1 LPWRADE
8 TSRDCGRPRGR
19 QNVVINLTITLL
31 IVVAVL
37 LLAGSLFTQRR
48 VAVTL
53 CVAGLLTALTGLMI
67 GVHTHGWVT
76 GLDSGVASWF
86 STHRSRGFDVA
97 ASVVTALGSPAVTGA
112 SGLICG
118 ALLSWRARSVIPAV
132 VVIGTVGAAALASAA
147 LKPIVERPQTAAE
160 LQLLGLIRTDDLFST
175 GHVIDNVAL
184 LINAPRPHPWTPG
197 ELHLITL
204 VLGDHSFPSGHVAGT
219 GALLGII
226 AVCVGIRRSRTA
238 RAWLAGSV
246 VAGLMVVAVTRLYL
260 CAHWLTDDIGG
271 AILAGVFVTLGAAVT
286 GALRARSGREAP
298 QQSHGVSP

>member
-1 LPWRADE
+1 V
-8 TSRDCGRPRGR
+8 R
-19 QNVVINLTITLL
+19 QNVVINLTITNLTITLL

-48 VAVTL
+48 VAATL
-53 CVAGLLTALTGLMI
+53 RVAGLLTALTGLMI

-76 GLDSGVASWF
+76 GLDAGIASWF
-86 STHRSRGFDVA
+86 STHQSRGFDMA
-97 ASVVTALGSPAVTGA
+97 ASVVTALGSPAATAA

-147 LKPIVERPQTAAE
+147 LKPIVERPRTGAE
-160 LQLLGLIRTDDLFST
+160 LQLLGLIRTDDLFPI
-175 GHVIDNVAL
+175 GHVIDNA
-184 LINAPRPHPWTPG
+184 AHPQPWTQG
-197 ELHLITL
+197 ELRLLPL
-204 VLGDHSFPSGHVAGT
+204 VLFGDHSFPSGHVIGT

-246 VAGLMVVAVTRLYL
+246 VAGVMVVAVARLYL
-260 CAHWLTDDIGG
+260 CAHWLTDVIGG
-271 AILAGVFVTLGAAVT
+271 AVLAGVFVTLGAAVI
-286 GALRARSGREAP
+286 GALRARSGREVP
-298 QQSHGVSP
+298 QRSYRCVSS